1 MLHKIKILEPLT
13 KRLNGSLF
21 NPANKRG
28 FSYREIA
35 EGYIKSYIEKS
46 EPLYRKY
53 LIEKIKEADRVGR
66 LPAELMT
73 SFSQIALK
81 GKRVRGS
88 LLVLGYEAAGG
99 RDLKS
104 ILDVS
109 LFIELIHAGLL
120 VHDDIQ
126 DRDDIRRGIKTI
138 HKQFEE
144 VGEKKGLGKDSNHY
158 GISLAINSGISSYF
172 LGMEKLVNAKFST
185 ERIVR
190 ASQLTAEYITRVTH
204 GQALDVS
211 NIFVDNVDIEELM
224 NILKYKTAE
233 YTGVLPLILGAT
245 LAGVTDKNYLRA
257 LRQYGLSLGWA
268 FQIQDDILGTFGD
281 QEELGKTVGTD
292 IKEGKVTLLMLHL
305 AQHGTREQKEF
316 QKSLLGKKNI
326 TKSDIEKMQDTLKDC
341 GAYDTVMHM
350 GWDYVKNGEEY
361 IPLITRDKQLQETFQ
376 AMLYFMME
384 RTK

>member
-1 MLHKIKILEPLT
+1 MLQQIFEPLQ
-13 KRLNGSLF
+13 KRLSLGSVNSRQRRDFF
-21 NPANKRG
+21 NA
-28 FSYREIA
+28 EIA
-35 EGYIKSYIEKS
+35 EDYIKDYIKKS
-46 EPLYRKY
+46 EPIYRKY
-53 LIEKIKEADRVGR
+53 LKRKIKEANEVGR
-66 LPAELMT
+66 LPGDLMT
-73 SFSQIALK
+73 SFSEIALK

-88 LLVLGYEAAGG
+88 LLKLGYEAAGG
-99 RDLKS
+99 KNKNA
-104 ILDVS
+104 ILDAS

-126 DRDDIRRGIKTI
+126 DRDDIRRGVKTI

-144 VGEKKGLGKDSNHY
+144 KGEKSGLAREASHY

-172 LGMEKLVNAKFST
+172 LGMEKLVNSKFST

-190 ASQLTAEYITRVTH
+190 ASQITTEYITRVTH

-211 NIFVDNVDIEELM
+211 NVFVDNVDIEELM

-245 LAGVTDKNYLRA
+245 LAGVTDKKYLNI
-257 LRQYGLSLGWA
+257 LREYGLCLGWA

-281 QEELGKTVGTD
+281 QEKLGKTVGID
-292 IKEGKVTLLMLHL
+292 IQEGKVTLLMLHL
-305 AQHGTREQKEF
+305 AQHGTKQQLDF

-326 TKSDIEKMQDTLKDC
+326 TKSDIGKMQEVLREC
-341 GAYDTVMHM
+341 GAHDTVMQM
-350 GWDYVKNGEEY
+350 GWDYVKSGEEY
-361 IPLITRDKQLQETFQ
+361 ISKITRDKNKRKIFR
-376 AMLYFMME
+376 AMLHFMME